1 MKNVRGVRKHGG
13 FLREAAVILGVF
25 IAMGSLSAC
34 VVSDSGAAG
43 NSTEAAPT
51 SQTATSVLVDKDL
64 GMISNENPALPIRVQ
79 WPIVESHPLLAASM
93 AKWAEQKVN
102 AFIATYPENRDKPSE
117 LNGSGEQ
124 LLDGDVVAARLTIN
138 EFGGANWASESK
150 TFFSD
155 KESVWL
161 GSDLIAQDRKR
172 DLSNVILNKLAVE
185 HDVTGINPGDLADN
199 PDIFSD
205 VLVDNGQLH
214 IRLPQASVVSS
225 SAGVIDVDVPAEGF
239 LSEKGKRTSAV
250 ASKVSLASDSSL
262 QKATQQPV
270 PSVDCAVL
278 KCVALT
284 FDDGPGPYTNQIL
297 DTLGQHGVKA
307 TFFETGK
314 SIPRFP
320 DIVRRQIASGME
332 IGSHT
337 VTHRQL
343 TLLSQDEQQKEAD
356 GASQRLIELGA
367 PRPLML
373 RPPYGSWNNATK
385 NLGYSLILWNVDSED
400 WKNRDATVTTNNI
413 MAQVKAGSIVL
424 MHDIHPSTAQAL
436 PGIIL
441 KLKEQGYTLVTVS
454 ELIGTPVAGQVY
466 YGR

>member
-1 MKNVRGVRKHGG
+1 MKNVRGARRYGG

-34 VVSDSGAAG
+34 VVNDSNASGK
-43 NSTEAAPT
+43 SSEAALATQP
-51 SQTATSVLVDKDL
+51 ATSVLVDKDL

-93 AKWAEQKVN
+93 ARWAEQKVN

-124 LLDGDVVAARLTIN
+124 LLDGDVVATRLTIN

-172 DLSNVILNKLAVE
+172 DLSNAILNKLAAE
-185 HDVTGINPGDLADN
+185 YDVTGINPGDLADN

-239 LSEKGKRTSAV
+239 LSENGKRISPVAFKPSPPSA
-250 ASKVSLASDSSL
+250 LGL
-262 QKATQQPV
+262 PRATPPPA

-297 DTLGQHGVKA
+297 DTLDQHGVKA
-307 TFFETGK
+307 TFFETGN

-320 DIVRRQIASGME
+320 DVVRRQLASGME

-343 TLLSQDEQQKEAD
+343 TLLSQEEQQKEAD
-356 GASQRLIELGA
+356 GASHQLVELGV

-373 RPPYGSWNNATK
+373 RPPYGSWNNSTQ